1 MYAHILQGN
10 SGQETVWT
18 SAMFFFGGGAGFSFS
33 FFYSFH
39 LFFPSVYILSFSYI
53 YFWCGPYLK
62 FLLNLLQYCFWFT
75 FWFFGLEV
83 CGMLALQSEVKPEPP
98 ALEGQVLTPG
108 PPGKSRFFPSLLWQT
123 QLMLTNTTERHSCL
137 HTLRSA
143 PWFYLRALFWSQRD
157 TDYEYGRVNA
167 SGATLTSDE
176 MLRVN
181 TPPLPVCPP
190 EPPRKTEPRGF
201 WAPFQAALSPAV
213 KTLPASAAAPVT
225 PWASKWAYKDVQPPQ
240 EFTRKPHEAFGLLFK
255 CLPTLPTGVHSFCSD
270 QPTFFISLLL
280 PKTELFASVLVSTH
294 VTYFPLKVLQM
305 PLL

>member
-1 MYAHILQGN
+1 MNPCHVL
-10 SGQETVWT
+10 
-18 SAMFFFGGGAGFSFS
+18 FGGRAGFSFS

-39 LFFPSVYILSFSYI
+39 LFFSFSL
-53 YFWCGPYLK
+53 YFKVFLYL
-62 FLLNLLQYCFWFT
+62 FLMWTLFKVFIEFVTILFLVYVLVFWP
-75 FWFFGLEV
+75 W
-83 CGMLALQSEVKPEPP
+83 GMWDVSSPSEVKPEPP

-108 PPGKSRFFPSLLWQT
+108 PPGKARFFPSLLWQT
-123 QLMLTNTTERHSCL
+123 QPMLTNATERHSCL

-181 TPPLPVCPP
+181 TPPLSVCPP
-190 EPPRKTEPRGF
+190 EPPSKTEPWGF
-201 WAPFQAALSPAV
+201 WAPFHAALSPAV
-213 KTLPASAAAPVT
+213 KTLPPSAAALIT
-225 PWASKWAYKDVQPPQ
+225 PWASKWAYKDGQPPQ
-240 EFTRKPHEAFGLLFK
+240 EFTRKPHEVFGLLFK
-255 CLPTLPTGVHSFCSD
+255 CLPTLLTGVHIFCSD
-270 QPTFFISLLL
+270 QLTFFISLLL
-280 PKTELFASVLVSTH
+280 PKTELFASILVSTH